1 MDEPIWITEAMVQ
14 VIHADQIAIHGGAH
28 GVRDEGLLASAL
40 GRARNRY
47 GYEES
52 NIHRLAADY
61 GYGIARNHPFIDGNK
76 RAAFQVMY
84 AFLKVNGWELTAPEP
99 EVVLVM
105 QALAAGKMSEME
117 LAQWLQHYSASEQV

>member
-1 MDEPIWITEAMVQ
+1 MDYRGNGAGDSCGSDAT
-14 VIHADQIAIHGGAH
+14 HGGAH

-52 NIHRLAADY
+52 NIHRLAANY

-76 RAAFQVMY
+76 RTAFQVMY

-105 QALAAGKMSEME
+105 QALAAGEMSEME